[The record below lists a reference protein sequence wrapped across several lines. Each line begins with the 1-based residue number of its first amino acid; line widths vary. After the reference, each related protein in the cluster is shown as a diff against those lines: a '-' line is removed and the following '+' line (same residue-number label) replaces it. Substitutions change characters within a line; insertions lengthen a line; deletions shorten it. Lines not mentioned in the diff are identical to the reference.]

1 MALFEAAAKQ
11 GHFPSAAYC
20 GQMLLQGQGVG
31 SDWTEALGWYRQA
44 AFSMGVRDENLPEES
59 GPISFQLLQ
68 ISQLMMVCGQQA
80 LAYPLLKELTQNKD
94 YPTAFLLLA
103 ALYRQGIPGELAPDP
118 QLAKECFSRWQN
130 AVEPG
135 DALGFGSYPQHLEP
149 YRYQQGR
156 CFELTPWTVL
166 EKRPDR
172 VLLLCR
178 LSLEYTAEGRLSFP
192 LFSEAEQGL
201 ILAGPFPLSK
211 QQFQTYLAEQKL
223 DEAAAFAS
231 LYARMVKAQRVGIAY
246 ERTENGVQ
254 FSTGNRRYTEEERRE
269 WEEVTGLVE
278 KLSTRTTAMLLSDGA
293 AFGYKLLNFC
303 SSDELTFRPAVWVG
317 LPED

>member
-20 GQMLLQGQGVG
+20 RRMLLQGQGVG
-31 SDWTEALGWYRQA
+31 SDWTEALDWYRQA

-103 ALYRQGIPGELAPDP
+103 ALYRQGIPGELAPEP

-135 DALGFGSYPQHLEP
+135 DVLGFGSYPQHLKP
-149 YRYQQGR
+149 YRYQQNR

-192 LFSEAEQGL
+192 LFNEAEQGL
-201 ILAGPFPLSK
+201 VLAGPFPLSK

-269 WEEVTGLVE
+269 
-278 KLSTRTTAMLLSDGA
+278 
-293 AFGYKLLNFC
+293 
-303 SSDELTFRPAVWVG
+303 
-317 LPED
+317 